1 MEQENNGSIN
11 RTKKKGLSVSTSN
24 ILRNSNSSS
33 IKSTASRSTVAKNKT
48 KLTVPEG
55 PACLER
61 TKKKDHEKAKRQS
74 LSLRRKKCP
83 AASASESF
91 SASAWV
97 GLGHSAPTPAFTIS
111 NIRELVT
118 YYHRGSVSLICKR
131 SVHGSTITKK
141 LSSFTPYRS
150 SITAISENIVT
161 NTNKSARSTTDTDD
175 FPPQSRSPILYLSA
189 G

>member
-1 MEQENNGSIN
+1 MLEYYLVEKELEKELEQENNGSIN

-24 ILRNSNSSS
+24 ILRNSNSSC
-33 IKSTASRSTVAKNKT
+33 IKSTASRSTVRKNKT

-118 YYHRGSVSLICKR
+118 YI
-131 SVHGSTITKK
+131 
-141 LSSFTPYRS
+141 LSSWFRLSHMQKKRPR
-150 SITAISENIVT
+150 
-161 NTNKSARSTTDTDD
+161 
-175 FPPQSRSPILYLSA
+175 LYHHKETLIFYPLSKQYYSDI
-189 G
+189 GKHSDKYK